1 MNELQTV
8 TERPLVSIF
17 GNVDSFELAQRA
29 ANALASS
36 TIIPKDFQGNVGNC
50 LIALE
55 LAHRLS
61 ISPFIVLQSLYIV
74 HGKPSFSASFI
85 IAQINSSGR
94 YAESLQF
101 KIEGKGDDKQCV
113 AWTIDKNGVIQEGP
127 AVSIRMAKVEGWYQ
141 RNGSKWQTIPEL
153 MLRYRAATWFGRL
166 YVPEL
171 LLGMQSQE
179 ELEDIRVIDVTPQN
193 QNINDAIA
201 EKQKQAQ
208 EIDEKAPPRKKRKY
222 TRRKPKAEQVQQNE
236 PEEQDQEIELKEK
249 PVESAAQDKPT
260 LELIQS
266 AFDNAKTKEHIGN
279 VLESLKKYVFSDE
292 EQEKIDELAQSTYDR
307 IDFESAYSN
316 QEQTD

>member
-1 MNELQTV
+1 MNELQPV
-8 TERPLVSIF
+8 TARPLVSIF
-17 GNVDSFELAQRA
+17 GTVDSFELAQRA
-29 ANALASS
+29 ASALASS
-36 TIIPKDFQGNVGNC
+36 TIIPTDFQGNVGNC

-101 KIEGKGDDKQCV
+101 KIEGKGDDKQCI
-113 AWTIDKNGVIQEGP
+113 AWTIDKNGVVQEGP
-127 AVSIRMAKVEGWYQ
+127 AVSIRMAKAEGWFQ
-141 RNGSKWQTIPEL
+141 RSGSKWQTIPEL

-179 ELEDIRVIDVTPQN
+179 ELEDIRVIDVTPEKQG
-193 QNINDAIA
+193 INEQIA
-201 EKQKQAQ
+201 ERQKEAQ
-208 EIDEKAPPRKKRKY
+208 ETEAPAPPKKKRKY

-236 PEEQDQEIELKEK
+236 SEEQDQEIELKEK
-249 PVESAAQDKPT
+249 PQESTALEKPS
-260 LELIQS
+260 LELIES
-266 AFDNAKTKEHIGN
+266 AFDNSKTKEHIVN
-279 VLESLKKYVFSDE
+279 VLESLTKYVFSDE
-292 EQEKIDELAQSTYDR
+292 EQDKIDALAQGASDRIGFVSEYDR
-307 IDFESAYSN
+307 
-316 QEQTD
+316 